1 MHDDPHGTE
10 ENPEEKTAQ
19 SLTGSQPYDRQRDS
33 DVPGPRSEA
42 IRPPENGIII
52 LSLRVMGCRADVK
65 VFIRPFVADRSC
77 DATGVAGRL
86 EVLQK
91 CLLAGESM
99 LKVLEVTA
107 ELRVEFGM
115 GTHRT
120 VKDVLVKEYQA
131 LTSAD
136 AICYIRA

>member
-1 MHDDPHGTE
+1 
-10 ENPEEKTAQ
+10 
-19 SLTGSQPYDRQRDS
+19 
-33 DVPGPRSEA
+33 
-42 IRPPENGIII
+42 
-52 LSLRVMGCRADVK
+52 MGCRADVK
-65 VFIRPFVADRSC
+65 VFIRPFVADR
-77 DATGVAGRL
+77 TGVAGRL